1 MTEIVKDKCKEA
13 KIILNSLYIL
23 INYFIV
29 NYSSVNQNYFLNC
42 TLFNINLRLSHSF
55 NKECINK
62 HNLISLIEKCSFID
76 VCIHEIKTIK
86 SHTNEIYS
94 LITLLDGRIASFSYD
109 SLIKLFNSSTYEC
122 EMTITGHTLGING
135 IIQLEDGTIL
145 SCSEDESIKFWTL
158 TQSSYKCIHT
168 IESAHL
174 NSVYA
179 ITSLSHNRF
188 ASSEIDGLYQNMVY

>member
-62 HNLISLIEKCSFID
+62 HFAFVMCRG
-76 VCIHEIKTIK
+76 TM
-86 SHTNEIYS
+86 
-94 LITLLDGRIASFSYD
+94 
-109 SLIKLFNSSTYEC
+109 FNIFFPSKEA
-122 EMTITGHTLGING
+122 
-135 IIQLEDGTIL
+135 II
-145 SCSEDESIKFWTL
+145 
-158 TQSSYKCIHT
+158 
-168 IESAHL
+168 
-174 NSVYA
+174 
-179 ITSLSHNRF
+179 
-188 ASSEIDGLYQNMVY
+188 